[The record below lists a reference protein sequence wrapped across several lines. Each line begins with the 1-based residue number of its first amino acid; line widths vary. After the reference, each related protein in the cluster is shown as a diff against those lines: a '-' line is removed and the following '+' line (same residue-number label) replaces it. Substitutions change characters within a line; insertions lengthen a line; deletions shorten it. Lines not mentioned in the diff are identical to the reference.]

1 MDTTATKSSLRTNI
15 RNRKK
20 EFLATTSFGQRV
32 ALSEEILSRVE
43 SLPAFAEASV
53 VLAYNSLDDEV
64 YTRGFLNRW
73 FEKKILLLPKVAG
86 DTLTL
91 HRYLGEDSVS
101 KGAFGIDEPTTPCF
115 EEWDKVDLV
124 LVPGVAFDAAG
135 NRLGRGRGYYD
146 RLLSE
151 LPEAARLVG
160 VCYDFQMLPH
170 ITTEANDVP
179 MHKVI
184 C

>member
-1 MDTTATKSSLRTNI
+1 MDTTATKASLRTNI

-43 SLPAFAEASV
+43 SLPAFAKASV

-73 FEKKILLLPKVAG
+73 FEKKTLLLPKVAG

-91 HRYLGEDSVS
+91 HRYMGEDSVS
-101 KGAFGIDEPTTPCF
+101 RGAFGIDEPTTPCF
-115 EEWDKVDLV
+115 EEWDKVDFV

-135 NRLGRGRGYYD
+135 NRLGRGGGYYD

-151 LPEAARLVG
+151 LPEAARRIG
-160 VCYDFQMLPH
+160 VCFPFQLVPSVDTQDH
-170 ITTEANDVP
+170 DVP